1 MSSRSRS
8 SAREAASER
17 AWVPIAGRLLATVV
31 GLGSIATGA
40 LRPHNR
46 LIQRLPLELFDPFS
60 SVTRA
65 ATIVIGVLLL
75 LLGRALGRRKRRAF
89 QFAVILLVLI
99 VLLGREERL
108 VAAVFLVGLI
118 IYRHEFYALSDPRTR
133 WRALWVFVQLISIS
147 LIIGVV
153 LTALRSKLMVG
164 HPSELD
170 ILKTVLRALVGL
182 TGPVMFKRDRTKD
195 FIDFTLGALGLLT
208 VLVPTLLFF
217 RPASAAPKMTVED
230 EQEMRKLIINNC
242 KNDSLAYFALRRE
255 KSVMWSPTKKSCIA
269 YRVISGV
276 MLASGDPLGDPEA
289 WPLAINAFLLEA
301 KRHAWLPAVMGCSEQ
316 GGEIWVRES
325 GLLALEM
332 GDEALIDV
340 EEFTLEGRA
349 MRNVRQMITRIERNG
364 YSATLRKI
372 SQLSDDERVQVFNA
386 SNAWRKGEVERG
398 FSMALGRLTDPSDD
412 ECYIVTAHAD
422 GVLKGILHFV
432 PWGSDG
438 LSLDLMRRDKHAD
451 PGLNELMIVSAL
463 RQAPERGI
471 TRISLNFAA
480 FRSIIERGERL
491 GAGPITRLMRNV
503 LIFVSRWLQIDSLYR
518 FNAKFRP
525 IWEPRFL
532 VYPRQADLP
541 KIGLAT
547 LEAEALLIRPRFMQP
562 SPVKRQ
568 LN

>member
-1 MSSRSRS
+1 VSRRTKSP
-8 SAREAASER
+8 AKEPASDR
-17 AWVPIAGRLLATVV
+17 AWVPITARLLATIV
-31 GLGSIATGA
+31 GLGAIVAVA

-46 LIQRLPLELFDPFS
+46 LIAKLPLDFLDPLS
-60 SVTRA
+60 IAAKA

-75 LLGRALGRRKRRAF
+75 LLGRALGRRKKRAF
-89 QFAVILLVLI
+89 QLAVFLLAFI
-99 VLLGREERL
+99 VILGREERL

-118 IYRHEFYALSDPRTR
+118 IYRREFYALSDPRTR
-133 WRALWVFVQLISIS
+133 WGALWVFFQLLSIS

-153 LTALRSKLMVG
+153 LTLLRAKLMVG
-164 HPSELD
+164 NPSNAE
-170 ILKTVLRALVGL
+170 ILKTVVRALVGL
-182 TGPVMFKRDRTKD
+182 TGPVVFKRDRTKD

-217 RPASAAPKMTVED
+217 RPSSAAPKMTDID
-230 EQEMRKLIINNC
+230 ERDMRNLIASNC
-242 KNDSLAYFALRRE
+242 TNDSLAYFALRRE
-255 KSVMWSPTKKSCIA
+255 KSVIWSPTKKSCIA
-269 YRVISGV
+269 YRVVSGV
-276 MLASGDPLGDPEA
+276 MLASGDPLGDREA
-289 WPLAINAFLLEA
+289 WPLAIEAFLVEA

-325 GLLALEM
+325 RLVALEM
-332 GDEALIDV
+332 GDEAIIEVD
-340 EEFTLEGRA
+340 EFTLEGRA
-349 MRNVRQMITRIERNG
+349 MRNVRQMISRIERNG
-364 YSATLRKI
+364 YSASLRRLD
-372 SQLSDDERVQVFNA
+372 QLSADERLQVFNA
-386 SNAWRKGEVERG
+386 SNSWRKGNVERG

-412 ECYIVTAHAD
+412 ECYIVTASVD

-463 RQAPERGI
+463 QQAPKSGI

-518 FNAKFRP
+518 FIAKFRP
-525 IWEPRFL
+525 IWEPRYL
-532 VYPRQADLP
+532 VYPRQSDLP

-547 LEAEALLIRPRFMQP
+547 LEAEAFFIRPRFLERGHI
-562 SPVKRQ
+562 KRQ
-568 LN
+568 LD